1 MVCNHCF
8 FGAKQLSLQPNFAI
22 MKKGFYT
29 LLLGLLLLTSCSK
42 YNNLLSTSDVECKYE
57 AAKAYFISREYGK
70 AAPLLEDIVSML
82 KGNRN
87 AEESLYMLA
96 MCYYESGD
104 YETASQYFKTYY
116 TSYQRGMYNE
126 LARFYC
132 GKSLYKNIPVP
143 ELDQSS
149 THAAIQELQL
159 FLEYYPAT
167 QYRAD
172 VHEMLFAMYDILVEK
187 DYLSAKLYYD
197 LGSFDLMRNNY
208 QACIVTAQNALKEYP
223 YTKLREELSIL
234 ILRAKYKMATKSV
247 EEKKV
252 DRFRDAVDEYYA
264 FKNEFPES
272 KYLDEAEK
280 YFREAQ
286 KELNE

>member
-1 MVCNHCF
+1 
-8 FGAKQLSLQPNFAI
+8 

-42 YNNLLSTSDVECKYE
+42 YNNLIKTSDIECKYE
-57 AAKAYFISREYGK
+57 AAKAYFIGREYGK

-126 LARFYC
+126 LARFHC

-149 THAAIQELQL
+149 TYSAIQELQL

-167 QYRAD
+167 KFREEAQN
-172 VHEMLFAMYDILVEK
+172 MLFAMHDILVEK
-187 DYLSAKLYYD
+187 DFLSAKLYYD

-223 YTKLREELSIL
+223 YTKLREDLSIL
-234 ILRAKYKMATKSV
+234 ILRAKYKMAVKSV
-247 EEKKV
+247 EEKKI
-252 DRFRDAVDEYYA
+252 DRYRDAVDEYYA

-272 KYLDEAEK
+272 KYLEEAEK
-280 YFREAQ
+280 YYQESLKQ
-286 KELNE
+286 VNE

>member
-1 MVCNHCF
+1 MVNNHCF
-8 FGAKQLSLQPNFAI
+8 FCVKLLSLQPNFAI

-42 YNNLLSTSDVECKYE
+42 YNNLLKTSDVECKYE
-57 AAKAYFISREYGK
+57 AAKAYFIAREYGK
-70 AAPLLEDIVSML
+70 AAPLLEDIISML

-116 TSYQRGMYNE
+116 TTYQRGVYNE
-126 LARFYC
+126 LARFHC
-132 GKSLYKNIPVP
+132 GKSLYKSIPVP

-149 THAAIQELQL
+149 THSAIQELQL

-172 VHEMLFAMYDILVEK
+172 VQDMLFAMYDILVEK

-234 ILRAKYKMATKSV
+234 ILRAKYKMAEKSV
-247 EEKKV
+247 EDKKV
-252 DRFRDAVDEYYA
+252 DRYRDAVDEYYA

-272 KYLDEAEK
+272 KYLEEVEK
-280 YFREAQ
+280 YYQEAL
-286 KELNE
+286 KEVNE

>member
-1 MVCNHCF
+1 
-8 FGAKQLSLQPNFAI
+8 

-29 LLLGLLLLTSCSK
+29 TLLGLLLFTSCSK
-42 YNNLLSTSDVECKYE
+42 YNNLLKTSDVECKYE
-57 AAKAYFISREYGK
+57 AAKAYFIGREYGK

-104 YETASQYFKTYY
+104 YETASQYFRTYY
-116 TSYQRGMYNE
+116 TSYQRGAYNE

-132 GKSLYKNIPVP
+132 GKSLFKNIPVP

-149 THAAIQELQL
+149 TYSAIQELQL

-167 QYRAD
+167 KFRQETQD
-172 VHEMLFAMYDILVEK
+172 MLFAMHDILVEK

-208 QACIVTAQNALKEYP
+208 QACIITAQNALKEYP
-223 YTKLREELSIL
+223 YTKLREDLSIL
-234 ILRAKYKMATKSV
+234 ILRAKYKMALKSV

-252 DRFRDAVDEYYA
+252 DRYRDTVDEYYA

-272 KYLDEAEK
+272 KYLEEAEK
-280 YFREAQ
+280 YYNEAL
-286 KELNE
+286 KEVNE

>member
-1 MVCNHCF
+1 MNNHCF
-8 FGAKQLSLQPNFAI
+8 FCVKLLSLQPNFAI

-42 YNNLLSTSDVECKYE
+42 YNNLLKTNDVECKYE

-70 AAPLLEDIVSML
+70 ATPLLEDIVSML

-159 FLEYYPAT
+159 FLEYFPAT
-167 QYRAD
+167 QYRSD

-252 DRFRDAVDEYYA
+252 DRLRDAVDEYYA

-280 YFREAQ
+280 YFREAM

>member
-1 MVCNHCF
+1 
-8 FGAKQLSLQPNFAI
+8 
-22 MKKGFYT
+22 MKKSLYT
-29 LLLGLLLLTSCSK
+29 LLLGLLLLTSCSE
-42 YNNLLSTSDVECKYE
+42 YNKLLKTNDIECKYE
-57 AAKAYFISREYGK
+57 AAKAYFIGREYGK

-116 TSYQRGMYNE
+116 TSYQRGIYNE
-126 LARFYC
+126 LARFHC
-132 GKSLYKNIPVP
+132 GKALYKNIPVP
-143 ELDQSS
+143 ELDQTS
-149 THAAIQELQL
+149 THSAIQEFQL

-167 QYRAD
+167 QFRQEAQD
-172 VHEMLFAMYDILVEK
+172 MLFNMYEILAKK

-208 QACIVTAQNALKEYP
+208 QACIITAQNILKEYP
-223 YTKLREELSIL
+223 YTKLREDLSIL
-234 ILRAKYKMATKSV
+234 ILRAKYKMALKSV
-247 EEKKV
+247 EDKKV
-252 DRFRDAVDEYYA
+252 DRYRDAVDEYYA

-280 YFREAQ
+280 YY
-286 KELNE
+286 KESLEKVNE

>member
-1 MVCNHCF
+1 V
-8 FGAKQLSLQPNFAI
+8 
-22 MKKGFYT
+22 
-29 LLLGLLLLTSCSK
+29 
-42 YNNLLSTSDVECKYE
+42 
-57 AAKAYFISREYGK
+57 
-70 AAPLLEDIVSML
+70 
-82 KGNRN
+82 
-87 AEESLYMLA
+87 
-96 MCYYESGD
+96 
-104 YETASQYFKTYY
+104 
-116 TSYQRGMYNE
+116 YNE

-132 GKSLYKNIPVP
+132 GKSLFKSIPVP

-149 THAAIQELQL
+149 THSAIQELQL

-172 VHEMLFAMYDILVEK
+172 VQDMLFAMYDILVEK

-234 ILRAKYKMATKSV
+234 ILRAKYKMAEKSV
-247 EEKKV
+247 EDKKV
-252 DRFRDAVDEYYA
+252 DRYRDAVDEYYA

-272 KYLDEAEK
+272 KYLEEVEK
-280 YFREAQ
+280 YYQEAL
-286 KELNE
+286 KEVNE

>member
-1 MVCNHCF
+1 
-8 FGAKQLSLQPNFAI
+8 

-29 LLLGLLLLTSCSK
+29 LLSGLLLLTSCSK
-42 YNNLLSTSDVECKYE
+42 YNNLLKTSDVECKYE
-57 AAKAYFISREYGK
+57 AAKAYFIGREYGK

-126 LARFYC
+126 LARFHC

-149 THAAIQELQL
+149 TYSAIQELQL

-167 QYRAD
+167 KFREETQN
-172 VHEMLFAMYDILVEK
+172 MLFAMHDILVEK

-223 YTKLREELSIL
+223 YTKLREDLSIL
-234 ILRAKYKMATKSV
+234 ILRAKYKMAVKSV

-252 DRFRDAVDEYYA
+252 DRYRDAVDEYYA

-272 KYLDEAEK
+272 KYLEEAEK
-280 YFREAQ
+280 YYQESL
-286 KELNE
+286 KNVNE